1 MTSSAG
7 TTMRSELPDMMAL
20 PSLALSLISVGRGEH
35 GACRF
40 CAFLVHQGLGRECRG
55 TWRTVLHPCN
65 SRPANQG
72 SEACWGRAWSCFS
85 AETAFRGAVA
95 KRSAPRP
102 GPRWRCI
109 GGVTG
114 PAVSRPGAAL
124 HCGESLAPALGP
136 VAGDGAVGLP
146 MPLQPGLAFAVEGLA
161 LRQFRLAAL
170 AVGAPGRPPARQ
182 QVRVVAP
189 PQQGRVRASRAGAEN
204 PAPEDVAQ
212 QVGIEGSAAP
222 AAPARAAS
230 SQASCPRAM
239 AGMSA

>member
-1 MTSSAG
+1 MGRAGFAFSLSIKGLEVSAG
-7 TTMRSELPDMMAL
+7 
-20 PSLALSLISVGRGEH
+20 
-35 GACRF
+35 
-40 CAFLVHQGLGRECRG
+40 G

-72 SEACWGRAWSCFS
+72 AKPAGDAPGLFQRRDSFPRRRRETLCAKGRTVLAVYRRRDRAGPS
-85 AETAFRGAVA
+85 AVLEQ
-95 KRSAPRP
+95 S
-102 GPRWRCI
+102 
-109 GGVTG
+109 
-114 PAVSRPGAAL
+114 L

-170 AVGAPGRPPARQ
+170 AVGAPGHAFRREQ
-182 QVRVVAP
+182 QVQVVAP
-189 PQQGRVRASRAGAEN
+189 PQQGGFEPVRTVAEEN

-212 QVGIEGSAAP
+212 QVGIEDQQRGRS
-222 AAPARAAS
+222 ARAAS